1 MPTLF
6 QLRERLARFEALMTN
21 KYGKEY
27 ARRYLITERDQHNNL
42 RKAVADKQE
51 TLYAQYNEALTE
63 AIKEDADITG
73 VTVAD
78 LLNSSK

>member
-6 QLRERLARFEALMTN
+6 QLRERLARFEALMVN
-21 KYGKEY
+21 RYGKEY
-27 ARRYLITERDQHNNL
+27 TRCYLVTERDQHNNL
-42 RKAVADKQE
+42 RKAVADKRE

-63 AIKEDADITG
+63 AIAEDADITG
-73 VTVAD
+73 VTAAD